1 MGNNSLPNIM
11 DVKEVANYFR
21 VKEDVVLGEIET
33 GRLKGFKIGSE
44 WRISDEEILAYMGM
58 QKSIDQSDGVGL
70 ATVPQTNGAGG
81 FKEILPFDFNWPGE
95 GGEGFTEHYDKG
107 YEATRKINGRDY
119 TFRLGFGWREAAG
132 QKRRR
137 ITIWIGNRAIV
148 ELAGSNNYDKDK
160 LVAGII
166 RLPNNRQLTPQGE
179 VPKEY
184 RDFKVVRYDSI
195 VQGPRASKN
204 MAVVVNENNLDAMLR
219 HAIIRSVWKEL
230 V

>member
-1 MGNNSLPNIM
+1 MGSNGLPKIM
-11 DVKEVANYFR
+11 NVKEVANYFK
-21 VKEDVVLGEIET
+21 VDEDVVVGEIKT
-33 GRLKGFKIGSE
+33 GRLKGFKVGSE

-58 QKSIDQSDGVGL
+58 QKSIAQGNGVGPT
-70 ATVPQTNGAGG
+70 TVPQTNGAGG
-81 FKEILPFDFNWPGE
+81 FKEIQPFDFKWPGE
-95 GGEGFTEHYDKG
+95 GGEGVTEHYDKG
-107 YEATRKINGRDY
+107 YEATRKINGRHY

-137 ITIWIGNRAIV
+137 ITVWIGTRAIV
-148 ELAGSNNYDKDK
+148 EFAGGNNYDKDK

-166 RLPNNRQLTPQGE
+166 RLPNNRQLSPHGE

-184 RDFKVVRYDSI
+184 RDFKVVKYDSI

-204 MAVVVNENNLDAMLR
+204 LAIVVNENNLDAMLR
-219 HAIIRSVWKEL
+219 HAIIRAVWKEL